1 VIDMTILAG
10 YLMPHPPVVIP
21 AVGREQS
28 KLVAAT
34 ARSMD
39 EVGRQIASLEPEVIV
54 VISPH
59 GPLFSD
65 AITIRG
71 ENSLEGNLSDFGA
84 SEIHIKKNNA
94 RSLVQSLAD
103 RAAENNL
110 PAVIFDHVLA
120 RRFDVSVDLDH
131 GVLVPLSFVESHYSN
146 YELMEI
152 TYGLLSTDELYRFGQ
167 LLSACIDDL
176 GIRAV
181 IIASG
186 DLSHK
191 LKDSG
196 PYHFDARGP
205 KFDTWVVE
213 AFQNNDLIKV
223 VTADEALCEGAGEC
237 GKKSLDI
244 MIGALDGLEVTSKV
258 LSYEGPFGVG
268 YGVVSLTDPK
278 PSDEAK
284 RFEEV
289 VRSVI
294 SRRVTRRNGEDNF
307 VKLAR
312 LSIEAYVREQKR
324 IKIPEA
330 LKVAEL
336 EGPSKGVF
344 VSIKS
349 SGGLRGCIGTTIG
362 TQRTLA
368 EEIIH
373 NAIQAATEDPRF
385 PEIEPW
391 ELDYLTISVDVL
403 SKGELVSGIEALNP
417 KTYGV
422 IVESGFRR
430 GLLLPDLE
438 GIDTAEDQ
446 IRIALNK
453 AGIKEHESYRIHRF
467 TVERHV

>member
-1 VIDMTILAG
+1 MTILAG
-10 YLMPHPPVVIP
+10 YLMPHPPVVIQ
-21 AVGREQS
+21 AVGHEQS
-28 KLVAAT
+28 KVVAAT

-39 EVGRQIASLEPEVIV
+39 EVGRQIASLQPEVIV

-65 AITIRG
+65 AIAIRG
-71 ENSLEGNLSDFGA
+71 ERSLEGNLSAFGA
-84 SEIHIKKNNA
+84 PEIHLKKNNA
-94 RSLVQSLAD
+94 LSLIQALAD
-103 RAAENNL
+103 QATDNNL
-110 PAVIFDHVLA
+110 PAVIFDHALA
-120 RRFDVSVDLDH
+120 RRFDVSGDLDH
-131 GVLVPLSFVESHYSN
+131 GVIVPLSFVEKHYSN
-146 YELMEI
+146 YELVEI

-167 LLSACIDDL
+167 LLASCIDDL

-205 KFDTWVVE
+205 KFDEWIVD
-213 AFQNNDLIKV
+213 AFENNDLVKV

-237 GKKSLDI
+237 GKKSMDI

-278 PSDEAK
+278 PSEEAK

-289 VRSVI
+289 VQGVL
-294 SRRVTRRNGEDNF
+294 SRRLTRRNREDNF
-307 VKLAR
+307 VRLAR
-312 LSIEAYVREQKR
+312 LAIEAYVREQKR
-324 IKIPEA
+324 IKLPVE
-330 LKVAEL
+330 LKEPEL

-362 TQRTLA
+362 TQHSLA
-368 EEIIH
+368 EEIVH

-391 ELDYLTISVDVL
+391 ELEHLTISVDVL
-403 SKGELVSGIEALNP
+403 SKGELVSGIEALDP

-422 IVESGFRR
+422 IVESDFRR

-438 GIDTAEDQ
+438 GVDTVEDQ

-453 AGIKEHESYRIHRF
+453 AGIKEHETYRIHRF

>member
-1 VIDMTILAG
+1 MTILAA
-10 YLMPHPPVVIP
+10 YLMPHPPVVLP
-21 AVGREQS
+21 AVGHEQS
-28 KLVAAT
+28 KVVAAT

-39 EVGRQIASLEPEVIV
+39 EVGRQIARLEPEVII

-65 AITIRG
+65 AIAIRG
-71 ENSLEGNLSDFGA
+71 ESCLEGNLGAFGA
-84 SEIHIKKNNA
+84 PEIHLKKNNA
-94 RSLVQSLAD
+94 VLLTQALAD
-103 RAAENNL
+103 LAADNNL
-110 PAVIFDHVLA
+110 PAVIFDHALA
-120 RRFDVSVDLDH
+120 RRFDVSGDLDH
-131 GVLVPLSFVESHYSN
+131 GVIVPLSFVESHYTN
-146 YELMEI
+146 YELAEI

-176 GIRAV
+176 DLRAV

-205 KFDTWVVE
+205 KFDEWIVN
-213 AFQNNDLIKV
+213 AFENNDLVKV

-244 MIGALDGLEVTSKV
+244 MIGALDGLEITSKV

-268 YGVVSLTDPK
+268 YGVVALTDPK
-278 PSDEAK
+278 PSDNAK
-284 RFEEV
+284 RFDEV
-289 VRSVI
+289 VQGVL
-294 SRRVTRRNGEDNF
+294 SRRLTRRNREDNF
-307 VKLAR
+307 VRLAR
-312 LSIEAYVREQKR
+312 LAIEDYIREQKR
-324 IKIPEA
+324 VSLPEE
-330 LKVAEL
+330 LKDPEL

-362 TQRTLA
+362 TQRSLA
-368 EEIIH
+368 DEIIH

-391 ELDYLTISVDVL
+391 ELEHLTISVDVL
-403 SKGELVSGIEALNP
+403 SKGELVPGIEALDP
-417 KTYGV
+417 KIYGV
-422 IVESGFRR
+422 IVESDFRR

-438 GIDTAEDQ
+438 GIDTVEDQ
-446 IRIALNK
+446 VRIALNK

>member
-1 VIDMTILAG
+1 MTILAG
-10 YLMPHPPVVIP
+10 YLMPHPPVVIS
-21 AVGREQS
+21 AVGHEQS
-28 KLVAAT
+28 KVVAAT

-39 EVGRQIASLEPEVIV
+39 EVGKQIAGLAPEVIV

-65 AITIRG
+65 AIAIRG
-71 ENSLEGNLSDFGA
+71 EKNLEGNLSAFGA
-84 SEIHIKKNNA
+84 PEVHLKKKNA
-94 RSLVQSLAD
+94 LSLIHALSDQAQD
-103 RAAENNL
+103 NNL
-110 PAVIFDHVLA
+110 PAVIFDHALA
-120 RRFDVSVDLDH
+120 RRFDVSGDLDH
-131 GVLVPLSFVESHYSN
+131 GVLVPLSFVEAHYSD
-146 YELMEI
+146 YELVEI

-167 LLSACIDDL
+167 LLSACIEAL

-196 PYHFDARGP
+196 PYHFDSRGP
-205 KFDTWVVE
+205 QFDEWVID
-213 AFQNNDLIKV
+213 AFRNNDLVKV
-223 VTADEALCEGAGEC
+223 VTADEGLCEGAGEC

-244 MIGALDGLEVTSKV
+244 MIGALDGLEVDSKV

-278 PSDEAK
+278 PSERAK
-284 RFEEV
+284 RFEDV
-289 VRSVI
+289 VQGVRN
-294 SRRVTRRNGEDNF
+294 RRITNRTREDNF

-312 LSIEAYVREQKR
+312 LAVEAFVREQKR
-324 IKIPEA
+324 VKMPEE
-330 LKVAEL
+330 LKEAEL
-336 EGPSKGVF
+336 AGPAKGVF

-362 TQRTLA
+362 TQHSLA

-391 ELDYLTISVDVL
+391 ELEYLTISVDVL
-403 SKGELVSGIEALNP
+403 SKGELVSGVEALDP
-417 KTYGV
+417 KRYGV
-422 IVESGFRR
+422 IVESDFRR

-438 GIDTAEDQ
+438 GVDTVEEQ

-453 AGIKEHESYRIHRF
+453 AGIKAHEAYRIHRF